1 MASIFWDSQR
11 VTMIDYL
18 EQSRMINGAYYEG
31 ELRSPRQ
38 EIPRKRRGKLTSG
51 VLLLQ
56 DHAPANMSQVV
67 LTAATEWGFETLPY
81 PLYSPDKT
89 LSHLRGTQYGSNEG
103 VIEAVNEYLGTFWRD
118 NKART
123 EIGPVHC
130 LEGI

>member
-18 EQSRMINGAYYEG
+18 EQSRTINGAYYEG
-31 ELRSPRQ
+31 ELRRPRQ

-67 LTAATEWGFETLPY
+67 LTTATE
-81 PLYSPDKT
+81 
-89 LSHLRGTQYGSNEG
+89 
-103 VIEAVNEYLGTFWRD
+103 
-118 NKART
+118 
-123 EIGPVHC
+123 
-130 LEGI
+130 